1 MLRQDAAEAQVRGAP
16 AWGIGK
22 GRLGAQLLT
31 LHGGRL
37 DAMLR
42 QDAAEAHVR
51 AATARARARRAGR
64 PRQDPGRGG
73 ARATPR
79 PRA

>member
-51 AATARARARRAGR
+51 AATARARARRAG
-64 PRQDPGRGG
+64 PPPHPAGGG
-73 ARATPR
+73 AAPPPPR